1 MYSIWSIHFLTNQ
14 NVWLVFIIKR
24 RVEDNM
30 RPLVRTA
37 IAASHTQE
45 RFAKKQEEEARAA
58 KASSKSTTKNAKS
71 IPPAEND
78 DDEGDNSA
86 SGDKPTIQSQKKHQ
100 TQVPK
105 PSQTISGSQRQRA
118 TEFAALD
125 SSAPR
130 RLNDIAQAP
139 PTLSHVPKLR
149 GSASGGADKSAKK
162 NIADGVL
169 SMAQRAMMEEERER
183 AIQRYREL
191 KERRIA
197 AAAANKT

>member
-1 MYSIWSIHFLTNQ
+1 
-14 NVWLVFIIKR
+14 
-24 RVEDNM
+24 M

-37 IAASHTQE
+37 IAASHAQE
-45 RFAKKQEEEARAA
+45 RSAKKQEEEARAA
-58 KASSKSTTKNAKS
+58 KASSKPTTKNAKY
-71 IPPAEND
+71 IPPAESD
-78 DDEGDNSA
+78 DDESDNAA
-86 SGDKPTIQSQKKHQ
+86 SGDKPTIQSQKKRR
-100 TQVPK
+100 TQILKQPQ
-105 PSQTISGSQRQRA
+105 PIPGSQRQRA

-139 PTLSHVPKLR
+139 PTLSRVPKLR
-149 GSASGGADKSAKK
+149 GSASGGAELSAKK